1 LPFIETTI
9 YLKFT
14 TPGLVTVSKPITIE
28 VCGTESIITHTDFTQ
43 EGDYVFNTGS
53 HILTNASTLMQQFN
67 SSRPNCP
74 VSGYEVYEG
83 LYPLTLHTG
92 GQVIINANN
101 ETEVFTT

>member
-1 LPFIETTI
+1 
-9 YLKFT
+9 
-14 TPGLVTVSKPITIE
+14 
-28 VCGTESIITHTDFTQ
+28 
-43 EGDYVFNTGS
+43 
-53 HILTNASTLMQQFN
+53 MQQFN

-101 ETEVFTT
+101 ETGLFTT